1 MIISMTGFG
10 SWKKSTNNFTIEVN
24 FRSTNNR
31 FFDLNMKLPHPVS
44 TLEKEIYQLSK
55 ESCKRGSLHIYCK
68 FETNNNQFDNLKIDK
83 KKLDSFYKLLVPIKK
98 KFEKGNLKLDLS
110 FDNVL

>member
-31 FFDLNMKLPHPVS
+31 FLDLNMKLPHPVS
-44 TLEKEIYQLSK
+44 TLEKEIYQ
-55 ESCKRGSLHIYCK
+55 
-68 FETNNNQFDNLKIDK
+68 
-83 KKLDSFYKLLVPIKK
+83 
-98 KFEKGNLKLDLS
+98 
-110 FDNVL
+110 